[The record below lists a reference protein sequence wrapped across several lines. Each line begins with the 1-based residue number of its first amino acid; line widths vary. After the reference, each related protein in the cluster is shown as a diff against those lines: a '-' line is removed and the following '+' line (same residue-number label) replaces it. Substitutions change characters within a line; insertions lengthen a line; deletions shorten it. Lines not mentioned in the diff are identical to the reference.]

1 MGNKERALSYL
12 HVCFG
17 KDGNPEIEV
26 AGNREEL
33 TELCVSLM
41 AGIAIMY
48 GGITKAAYLTSMK
61 VAASEL
67 VSRAVEQ

>member
-1 MGNKERALSYL
+1 MGNKEKSGPYL

-41 AGIAIMY
+41 AV
-48 GGITKAAYLTSMK
+48 LLRLHTSP
-61 VAASEL
+61 V
-67 VSRAVEQ
+67 